1 MKNSSSEIGLLKT
14 VSSFLSPVTRLP
26 LEVFQSISQTK
37 VNSSQRSFKVT
48 PPHHNFFTCFVL
60 DGGDCCGDAAGNRDV
75 DERELRDEEEN
86 NLEVTPITFNGEG
99 ELGTLHQVAY
109 YENPGILMI
118 VQSVGDQEGSKLNQ
132 GEITA
137 HHKRS
142 LVIVQW

>member
-1 MKNSSSEIGLLKT
+1 MIVRS
-14 VSSFLSPVTRLP
+14 VSINLSN
-26 LEVFQSISQTK
+26 Q
-37 VNSSQRSFKVT
+37 VNSSQCSFKVT

-60 DGGDCCGDAAGNRDV
+60 DGGDCCGDAASNRDV

-118 VQSVGDQEGSKLNQ
+118 VQSVEDQEGTKTNQ
-132 GEITA
+132 GDEIRNNQ
-137 HHKRS
+137 KQYYNQ
-142 LVIVQW
+142 V

>member
-1 MKNSSSEIGLLKT
+1 MIVRS
-14 VSSFLSPVTRLP
+14 VSINLSN
-26 LEVFQSISQTK
+26 Q
-37 VNSSQRSFKVT
+37 VNSSQCSFKVT

-60 DGGDCCGDAAGNRDV
+60 DGGDCCGDAADNRDV

-142 LVIVQW
+142 RDCTEERIRVQNQTIVQ

>member
-1 MKNSSSEIGLLKT
+1 MVVIVVVMLLT
-14 VSSFLSPVTRLP
+14 IEMLT
-26 LEVFQSISQTK
+26 
-37 VNSSQRSFKVT
+37 
-48 PPHHNFFTCFVL
+48 
-60 DGGDCCGDAAGNRDV
+60 
-75 DERELRDEEEN
+75 RELRDEEEN

-142 LVIVQW
+142 LVIVQWRG